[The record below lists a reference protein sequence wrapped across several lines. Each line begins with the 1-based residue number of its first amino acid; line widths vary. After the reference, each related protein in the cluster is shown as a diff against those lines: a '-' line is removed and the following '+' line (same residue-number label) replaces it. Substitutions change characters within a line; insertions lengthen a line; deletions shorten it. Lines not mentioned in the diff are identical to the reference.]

1 MNMDI
6 KEDELMTLSPLSV
19 KLRKIGVIDMHR
31 ETLRR
36 WSKRGVKRYDGETVK
51 LKVIRMGVRGSRY
64 STVRWV
70 NEFLEKLVGAE
81 TN

>member
-1 MNMDI
+1 MDMDI

-36 WSKRGVKRYDGETVK
+36 WSKRGVQRYDGETVK

-81 TN
+81 SS

>member
-1 MNMDI
+1 
-6 KEDELMTLSPLSV
+6 
-19 KLRKIGVIDMHR
+19 
-31 ETLRR
+31 
-36 WSKRGVKRYDGETVK
+36 
-51 LKVIRMGVRGSRY
+51 MGVRGSRY